1 MAEPD
6 DTECLSTKA
15 LQQIHSL
22 MGKDASYLEH
32 LPIDKIREAEFEDK
46 KHKRL
51 TSLPRRILFGQ
62 ITEGEKKGLEVWILP
77 IKTRDENQWPGHR
90 FNVFDRHGNLH
101 SSITIEEAIRLTN
114 AANAFKWLKKNG
126 TMDLTHLRA
135 VIRYYFMVKK
145 VNPPSPWPVDMRF
158 TAELL
163 AACEVA
169 AEFTT
174 KEACVK
180 QKTQEREAGAEPAYK
195 MRPSLAPQK
204 APGKLRLKDGL
215 RAETTATPVNG
226 QKANTTKTP
235 ASMPTGLKANITLP
249 SSKAQRM
256 TERPLSP
263 LFLTELFPSSSPEDE
278 ASLFIPERRRR
289 AATSETF
296 QAPTPVPPTGPAY
309 TGQPMIEP
317 IDEFKQAFQRKML
330 PQPAPMLP
338 PTSTPTPTPSIS
350 TSSIHTMSM
359 QQDINK
365 PSTNK
370 PNTPAVPAA
379 LPPATPTPIPPNAT
393 TRTTLVNP
401 NIPPPPPPPLTLPS
415 TPPRTST
422 SSFIPAYR
430 ETLTKH
436 SQLTNRLRTNQSSLH
451 TKETQIHALQAQI
464 RDLEAQVQEIK
475 AEEKELKDEIKGVEM
490 ERKRLHDSLTPEKRE
505 ILFFGR
511 EIWEREGKRARLE
524 EDGGAEGNED
534 MDLGE

>member
-22 MGKDASYLEH
+22 IGKDASYLEH
-32 LPIDKIREAEFEDK
+32 LPIDKIREPEFEEK

-62 ITEGEKKGLEVWILP
+62 IKEGEKKGLEVWILP
-77 IKTRDENQWPGHR
+77 TKTRDENQWPGHR
-90 FNVFDRHGNLH
+90 FNLFDRHGNLH

-163 AACEVA
+163 AACEAA

-174 KEACVK
+174 KEA
-180 QKTQEREAGAEPAYK
+180 
-195 MRPSLAPQK
+195 L
-204 APGKLRLKDGL
+204 
-215 RAETTATPVNG
+215 NG

-235 ASMPTGLKANITLP
+235 ATMPTGLKANMTLP

-256 TERPLSP
+256 TEH
-263 LFLTELFPSSSPEDE
+263 E

-296 QAPTPVPPTGPAY
+296 QAPTPVPPTGPAS

-317 IDEFKQAFQRKML
+317 IDEFRQAFQRKML

-350 TSSIHTMSM
+350 TSSIHT
-359 QQDINK
+359 I
-365 PSTNK
+365 
-370 PNTPAVPAA
+370 
-379 LPPATPTPIPPNAT
+379 
-393 TRTTLVNP
+393 TTLVNP
-401 NIPPPPPPPLTLPS
+401 DIPPPPPLQLPS

-451 TKETQIHALQAQI
+451 TKETQIHALQGQI

-524 EDGGAEGNED
+524 EDGGAESNED
-534 MDLGE
+534 MNLGE